1 MTNFKWIV
9 AAAGLLSGQVLAA
22 PTATSTH
29 AKRAT
34 VSDVSTLPVKNPTDI
49 DIGRLRS
56 AMLA

>member
-34 VSDVSTLPVKNPTDI
+34 VSDVCTLF
-49 DIGRLRS
+49 
-56 AMLA
+56 